1 MATFQSN
8 DLAGNGTRGSVE
20 PFQLFAGE
28 KEIVTAHDPVAAS
41 TEIAKYEVIARNTSG
56 ELVPYDADGED
67 GEDKAIGIAAQPIKT
82 DAVTVQS
89 LPYYVSGFF
98 NHEALVW
105 PAGVTTL
112 AQRKALFVGTEIQ
125 IGSLYGAA

>member
-1 MATFQSN
+1 MAAFQSN
-8 DLAGNGTRGSVE
+8 DLAGTRDLGAFT
-20 PFQLFAGE
+20 PTQLFAGE

-41 TEIAKYEVIARNTSG
+41 TTIKKYEVIARNDDG
-56 ELVPYDADGED
+56 ELVPYDADGTN
-67 GEDKAIGIAAQPIKT
+67 GEDKVIGIAAQPIET
-82 DAVTVQS
+82 DAVEVQS

-105 PAGVTTL
+105 PAGITTL
-112 AQRKALFVGTEIQ
+112 AQRKALFAGTEIQ